1 MFPTPKILKIYHKYD
16 VDYCYLY
23 QNLTDT
29 DSTSMFFVFL
39 CNLNSCLSEDK
50 ARNII
55 FEVMLESKVFDRL
68 DLSAQFCEKFAC
80 RNEDLKK
87 RVGLFEIE
95 NIDNA
100 NVLTI
105 ALNPKEYYERFVD
118 HSNNKKHKGLKKI
131 YTRYGF

>member
-1 MFPTPKILKIYHKYD
+1 MLMFSKVSIKSFVYDLIDIFMFPTTKILKFYHKYD

-23 QNLTDT
+23 QNLRDT

-68 DLSAQFCEKFAC
+68 DLSVQFYEQFDC

-87 RVGLFEIE
+87 GLDYLKSKIL
-95 NIDNA
+95 IM
-100 NVLTI
+100 LT
-105 ALNPKEYYERFVD
+105 Y
-118 HSNNKKHKGLKKI
+118 
-131 YTRYGF
+131 

>member
-16 VDYCYLY
+16 VNYCYLY
-23 QNLTDT
+23 QNLTDV
-29 DSTSMFFVFL
+29 SIIFEFL

-68 DLSAQFCEKFAC
+68 DLSVQFYEQFDC

-87 RVGLFEIE
+87 GLDYLKSKIL
-95 NIDNA
+95 IM
-100 NVLTI
+100 LT
-105 ALNPKEYYERFVD
+105 Y
-118 HSNNKKHKGLKKI
+118 
-131 YTRYGF
+131 